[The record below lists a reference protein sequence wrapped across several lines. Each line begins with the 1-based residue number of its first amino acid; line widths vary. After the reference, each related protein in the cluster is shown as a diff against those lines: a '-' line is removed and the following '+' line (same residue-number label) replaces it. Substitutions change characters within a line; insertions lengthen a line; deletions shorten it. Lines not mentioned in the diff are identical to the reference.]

1 MKNWGWLVVVLVV
14 FVTVPLW
21 AIAIQIGALNK
32 NLDAVETR
40 LGNIEDR
47 LDGTLTVTIE
57 R

>member
-21 AIAIQIGALNK
+21 AIAIQIVALNK